1 MMVSLVEKPLG
12 VTLCSALLSK
22 SKDYNPTTDFRGRN
36 LSGIVQGLKNL
47 KLGEETISPPG
58 DV

>member
-22 SKDYNPTTDFRGRN
+22 YKEYNSTTDFRSRN
-36 LSGIVQGLKNL
+36 VSLIVQGLKNL
-47 KLGEETISPPG
+47 KLREETISPPG